1 MAARTPVK
9 IDSNNLK
16 EMSADDKT
24 AIINRAKWL
33 YLADQS
39 VLVTQVGSSGTLDAI
54 NDTRLQAGAATTH
67 ASSFRS
73 AGDTPDVSTVTVS
86 YDKISSSTT
95 GSLTFNDN
103 GSTTRMPVYVN
114 SSNNIQAMTPQEMF
128 DTYAD
133 TLVDAIIAAQ
143 PYQIGTSTSAPS
155 GYTNVSSTAV
165 FTDTRANAGAYSAGG
180 ITETQDQP
188 TTITNYYLHRSTG
201 SETDYT
207 AKPCYINGDN
217 NIREYTEAE
226 FDAIMKEMI
235 RYVAVNLNSH
245 KIRYYIGGS
254 GTNMG
259 SGMADTKLNGS
270 TYAQREVG
278 GDDYRTQEFPSGS
291 PTTIN
296 TYYLKARKE

>member
-9 IDSNNLK
+9 ISSNNLK

-33 YLADQS
+33 YMNDQT
-39 VLVTQVGSSGTLDAI
+39 VTLSQVGSSGTLDAI
-54 NDTRLQAGAATTH
+54 TDTRTQAGAATTH

-86 YDKISSSTT
+86 YDKISQATT

-103 GSTTRMPVYVN
+103 GSTTRFPVYVN

-133 TLVDAIIAAQ
+133 TLVDAIIAAL
-143 PYQIGTSTSAPS
+143 PYQISTSTSAPS
-155 GYTNVSSTAV
+155 GYTNVSTTAV
-165 FTDTRANAGAYSAGG
+165 FTDTRADAGAYSAGG

-188 TTITNYYLHRSTG
+188 TTITNYYLHRANGSSTAY
-201 SETDYT
+201 SAT
-207 AKPCYINGDN
+207 PMYINGSQN
-217 NIREYTEAE
+217 LQEYTSAE

-291 PTTIN
+291 ATTIN

>member
-39 VLVTQVGSSGTLDAI
+39 VTLSQVGSSGTLDAM
-54 NDTRLQAGAATTH
+54 NDTRLQAGSATTH

-73 AGDTPDVSTVTVS
+73 AGDTPDVSTITVS
-86 YDKISSSTT
+86 YDKISQATT

-103 GSTTRMPVYVN
+103 GTTTRMPVYVN
-114 SSNNIQAMTPQEMF
+114 SSNNLQAMTPQEMY

-155 GYTNVSSTAV
+155 GYTNVSSTV
-165 FTDTRANAGAYSAGG
+165 RLEG
-180 ITETQDQP
+180 
-188 TTITNYYLHRSTG
+188 
-201 SETDYT
+201 
-207 AKPCYINGDN
+207 
-217 NIREYTEAE
+217 
-226 FDAIMKEMI
+226 
-235 RYVAVNLNSH
+235 LNSFF
-245 KIRYYIGGS
+245 
-254 GTNMG
+254 T
-259 SGMADTKLNGS
+259 
-270 TYAQREVG
+270 
-278 GDDYRTQEFPSGS
+278 
-291 PTTIN
+291 
-296 TYYLKARKE
+296 